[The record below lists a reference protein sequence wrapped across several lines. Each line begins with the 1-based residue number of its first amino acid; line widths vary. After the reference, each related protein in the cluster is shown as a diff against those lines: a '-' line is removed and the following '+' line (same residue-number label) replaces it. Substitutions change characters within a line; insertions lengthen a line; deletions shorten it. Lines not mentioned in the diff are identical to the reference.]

1 MYFKRILHQH
11 FLVTIF
17 KKNIQPFRHFFVIEH
32 RNPWNSELCGR
43 VDGSNQKIV
52 DFSQVGLKAPEP
64 VQPQVRIHQWVFGR
78 PKVERC
84 PCFLDVK
91 GWCFFGYLGGGF
103 NFKYFLV
110 WIWGRFPIWLIFFRW
125 VETANY
131 FFLGGCAGEDGE
143 SRFNVCLCDPFFFGG
158 GLITD
163 TDMYYVYM
171 YISFMCVDIARLELT
186 LLTFLLWEGAG

>member
-1 MYFKRILHQH
+1 MPNCIFTDVCRSNCRFISVISDMHLACDNSKNQGFARKTAVGKLLQPSLRSTT
-11 FLVTIF
+11 LVLVF
-17 KKNIQPFRHFFVIEH
+17 D
-32 RNPWNSELCGR
+32 LCWL
-43 VDGSNQKIV
+43 SCN
-52 DFSQVGLKAPEP
+52 
-64 VQPQVRIHQWVFGR
+64 
-78 PKVERC
+78 
-84 PCFLDVK
+84 
-91 GWCFFGYLGGGF
+91 
-103 NFKYFLV
+103 
-110 WIWGRFPIWLIFFRW
+110 GRFRRSVALIASQGCEKKRKKKKIWLIFFRW